1 MAPRR
6 IFCEVVEGVLL
17 EDRCLYRLSKVIE
30 ENSTCE
36 NCIVRELEKIRSSS
50 KAKTQDA
57 SFISSDVKTSENA
70 KTSKDIKIS
79 KNIETLKKSK
89 KSRRAKRRSQR
100 GSSQIG
106 NGQAKQMYTTKELT
120 RILGKAERTLQEWAQ
135 KGKIKA
141 VRVGTA
147 WCFPKEEIDRLLE
160 RKGEAQKVPKPEE
173 REETPGVQESEFLPE
188 NRGETEKGTV
198 G

>member
-1 MAPRR
+1 MPERKVYCS
-6 IFCEVVEGVLL
+6 IIEGLIY
-17 EDRCLYRLSKVIE
+17 EQRCLYHLSKVITG
-30 ENSTCE
+30 NKTCE
-36 NCIVRELEKIRSSS
+36 SCIVRELEKARSSS
-50 KAKTQDA
+50 KAKTGGA
-57 SFISSDVKTSENA
+57 SSISSDVKTS
-70 KTSKDIKIS
+70 KDTKIS

-141 VRVGTA
+141 VRVGIA
-147 WCFPKEEIDRLLE
+147 WGFPKEEVDRLLE